1 MWASVGWRGKGTL
14 GQDLGCRVLIGACFG
29 NEPQK
34 PDLGTGSQGQV
45 LGVVWGWCLH
55 MEV

>member
-1 MWASVGWRGKGTL
+1 MWAGEGKACWGRIW
-14 GQDLGCRVLIGACFG
+14 GCRVLIGAFFG

-34 PDLGTGSQGQV
+34 PDLGAGSQGQV